1 MFSMKGTRSMAV
13 KAQLE
18 EIEQDAEGRG
28 AARRRLL
35 LATSGERASGAATD
49 VVIHNASNSGLLLES
64 PVALQDGEALALELP
79 EAGTVIASVVWS
91 SGEFYGCRFDQPIR
105 TAALSAAELR
115 SDMPLTAEEGGAREP
130 LHARLARLRHARRLS
145 LADVAEALD
154 LSKPTVWAWEKGRA
168 KPAEHRLPAIAALY
182 GIELDELLGA
192 ASVAGIDA
200 LLDSTRRDIAAAFGT
215 LPAKVRI
222 MIDL

>member
-1 MFSMKGTRSMAV
+1 MAV

-18 EIEQDAEGRG
+18 EIERDAEGRG

-35 LATSGERASGAATD
+35 LAASGERASGAAAE

-64 PVALQDGEALALELP
+64 PIALEDGEALALDLP
-79 EAGTVIASVVWS
+79 EVGTALARVVWS

-115 SDMPLTAEEGGAREP
+115 SETPLTTEEAGREP
-130 LHARLARLRHARRLS
+130 LHLRLARLRQERRLS
-145 LADVAEALD
+145 LADVADALE

-182 GIELDELLGA
+182 GIALDDLLGVGSA
-192 ASVAGIDA
+192 TGLDA
-200 LLDSTRRDIAAAFGT
+200 LLESTRKDIAAAFGT
-215 LPAKVRI
+215 VPAKVRI

>member
-1 MFSMKGTRSMAV
+1 MAV

-18 EIEQDAEGRG
+18 EIEPGADERG

-35 LATSGERASGAATD
+35 LATSGARASGAAAD
-49 VVIHNASNSGLLLES
+49 VVVHNASNSGLLLES
-64 PVALQDGEALALELP
+64 PVALEDGEALAIVLP
-79 EAGTVIASVVWS
+79 EAGTVIARVVWS

-115 SDMPLTAEEGGAREP
+115 SDAPLIGEEIGAREP

-145 LADVAEALD
+145 LADVADALE

-182 GIELDELLGA
+182 GIELEEL
-192 ASVAGIDA
+192 VAGASIDGMDA
-200 LLDSTRRDIAAAFGT
+200 LLDTMRKDIAAAFGT
-215 LPAKVRI
+215 VPAKVRI